1 MHENESHES
10 QRIHP
15 LVKDKTGLSLGYRI
29 MWRIRYAANDIY
41 GPASRQPGLN
51 PREQLRVER
60 AERVATAYRVQGKE
74 PPPEVRRAAG
84 DDSGPEYVAEGR
96 HGRPPK
102 PFQEGWRYIM
112 IEDDAAD
119 GPDAAGATGAPGQ
132 AGTPDGTDEG
142 KRAAGR

>member
-1 MHENESHES
+1 MREDEMHEQEMRES
-10 QRIHP
+10 QKVHR
-15 LVKDKTGLSLGYRI
+15 LVRDNTGLSLGYRI
-29 MWRIRYAANDIY
+29 MWRIRYAANDVY

-60 AERVATAYRVQGKE
+60 AQRVVTAYQSQGKV

-84 DDSGPEYVAEGR
+84 DDSGPEAVYEGR

-112 IEDDAAD
+112 VEEEDEPTETGGDQPAATNEKD
-119 GPDAAGATGAPGQ
+119 RPRGG
-132 AGTPDGTDEG
+132 
-142 KRAAGR
+142 